1 MKKKLRLKKEVKE
14 RLIAL
19 AVSLGFILLFIG
31 GIILYSYRIDQINSG
46 ELVVIS
52 DSQMDR

>member
-19 AVSLGFILLFIG
+19 AVSLGFILLFVG
-31 GIILYSYRIDQINSG
+31 GMVLYSYRIEQINNG
-46 ELVVIS
+46 ELVVIN
-52 DSQMDR
+52 DNQMDR